1 MAGDARSASALP
13 LKFWPYSPLLSSS
26 YAVLVFAGVVGVI
39 STSGGECGPFLAI
52 EQAALTDA
60 VLAHRGLLETG
71 TMLASVYVAS
81 LTFPY
86 LASGDSQQAD
96 CL

>member
-1 MAGDARSASALP
+1 
-13 LKFWPYSPLLSSS
+13 LLSSS